1 MNKNSWSNKSFDRS
15 ATLNTEDDDV
25 GNQEV
30 VGGDPCGRRPLKVGV
45 VPQGTRSKPA
55 TTAKCATTE
64 HNWQA
69 NYKSVVERNT
79 VMFNSEF
86 MADVHFTVGTAPNK
100 LHIPAHKYVLAT
112 GSSVFYAMFYGGLAH
127 AASEID
133 IPDVEPSAFL
143 SLLRYLYCD
152 EVNLETDTVLSMLYA
167 AKKYIVPHLACQCV
181 AFLETSLSARN
192 ACVLLSQSHLFEEHE
207 LTQRCW
213 EVIDAQTEEA
223 LASDGFT
230 EIDHSTLQVIM
241 ARDTL
246 NANEKLLFASAID
259 WAHAECMRRGIT
271 TTAENKRRVLA
282 NVLYLL
288 RLPTMNVTDYANG
301 PAKSGILT
309 LQEAHDLFLYF
320 TADEKP
326 PLPFPIVARRGL
338 QSQRCCRFQSSA
350 YRSNQWRYR
359 GRCDSIQFSVNRRI
373 FIAGLG
379 LYGSNN
385 GASEYLVKIE
395 LKRSGATLGQCQ
407 TKFFSDGSSST
418 FGVYFDHPVQIEAN
432 TFYTASATLEGE
444 ELSFFGQ
451 EGLTEVNVGKVN
463 FQFQCSSDSTNGT
476 GVQGGQ
482 MPEVIFYA
490 S

>member
-1 MNKNSWSNKSFDRS
+1 MTSVL
-15 ATLNTEDDDV
+15 TVT
-25 GNQEV
+25 
-30 VGGDPCGRRPLKVGV
+30 
-45 VPQGTRSKPA
+45 
-55 TTAKCATTE
+55 CAVTSILT
-64 HNWQA
+64 
-69 NYKSVVERNT
+69 Y
-79 VMFNSEF
+79 
-86 MADVHFTVGTAPNK
+86 
-100 LHIPAHKYVLAT
+100 
-112 GSSVFYAMFYGGLAH
+112 FYCDLC
-127 AASEID
+127 ID
-133 IPDVEPSAFL
+133 SYLYCDTCVD
-143 SLLRYLYCD
+143 RYLYCD
-152 EVNLETDTVLSMLYA
+152 EVVLETDTVLATLYA

-181 AFLETSLSARN
+181 AFLESSLTARN
-192 ACVLLSQSHLFEEHE
+192 ACILLSQSHLFEEHE

-246 NANEKLLFASAID
+246 NTNEKLLFVSALH
-259 WAHAECMRRGIT
+259 WARAECMRRGIT

-309 LQEAHDLFLYF
+309 LQEAHDLFMYF

-326 PLPFPIVARRGL
+326 SLPFPIVSRRGL
-338 QSQRCCRFQSSA
+338 QSQRCRRFQSSA

-385 GASEYLVKIE
+385 GASEYRVKIE

-432 TFYTASATLEGE
+432 TFYTASATLDGP
-444 ELSFFGQ
+444 ELSYFGQ
-451 EGLTEVNVGKVN
+451 EGLTEVNVGKVT

-482 MPEVIFYA
+482 MPELIFYA